1 MKKLT
6 ALLLSVAM
14 VFTCVACGNSG
25 NAGNSGTGGNG
36 GSATITDATELLTKT
51 WEEYNKSAAEDV
63 KFPIGGG
70 DFENMT
76 MDVPGKYDVTVEGGA
91 EGLTST
97 YCVPADVIAKIDDVA
112 TGMHMMMSNNF
123 TVVACHVTNAADV
136 ESVVSGIKEATL
148 NNRWMCGMPEELLIV
163 TVGEDYVV
171 SVFGLSALVDT
182 FQTALTT
189 VYGDAVVVSVEENIA
204 E

>member
-1 MKKLT
+1 MKRLT
-6 ALLLSVAM
+6 ALLLAVAM
-14 VFTCVACGNSG
+14 VFTCVACGNGG
-25 NAGNSGTGGNG
+25 NEGNGGNG
-36 GSATITDATELLTKT
+36 GSATIKDATELLTKT
-51 WEEYNKSAAEDV
+51 WEEYKNSASEDV
-63 KFPIGGG
+63 QFPIGGG
-70 DFENMT
+70 DAENMT
-76 MDVPGKYDVTVEGGA
+76 MDAPGKYDVSIEGGA
-91 EGLTST
+91 EGLTVT
-97 YCVPADVIAKIDDVA
+97 YCVPEDAVAKIDDVA

-123 TVVACHVTNAADV
+123 TVVACHVKNAADV

-182 FQTALTT
+182 FNTALTT